1 MARPITTGLSKTME
15 LAFDDPLSA
24 EEKESNVLAFAA
36 LFYQRGGQLDATW
49 LVGLSM
55 LGIVGPRLAKY
66 LADEKRAKERERQR
80 LPAKPEQREAL
91 KTVEPAKVG

>member
-15 LAFDDPLSA
+15 LAFDDPMSA

-66 LADEKRAKERERQR
+66 LADEKRAKDKERQ
-80 LPAKPEQREAL
+80 QRPGNIVAREKL
-91 KTVEPAKVG
+91 KEVEPPKVG